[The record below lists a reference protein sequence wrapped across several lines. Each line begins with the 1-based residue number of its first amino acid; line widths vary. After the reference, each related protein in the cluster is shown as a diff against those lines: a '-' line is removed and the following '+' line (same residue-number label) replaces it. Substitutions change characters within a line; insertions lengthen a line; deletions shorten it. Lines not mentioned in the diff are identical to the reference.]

1 MRLDLRFT
9 NRPIEDLYCQAIVIF
24 TFSIS
29 SGLSKVFKSIDRKMT
44 GGLSNIVNAGLWS
57 GECGEKLLF
66 ATQEAM
72 KADKLLIYG
81 LGDES
86 GYSAEVLKREVYMLG
101 TALDKMD
108 INEFV
113 FYLPVSDRFEPGYLM
128 HLEIA
133 IKTLANIYLSKYK
146 DVPDS
151 LLKMYIS
158 IDRGFLES
166 SGLMSGSLRDF
177 YSPVSDFTV
186 IQDKYPWLTDAEKG
200 EPAVLI

>member
-24 TFSIS
+24 SFSAHA
-29 SGLSKVFKSIDRKMT
+29 GLSNVLKNIDKKMT
-44 GGLSNIVNAGLWS
+44 GGVSNIVNSGIWS
-57 GECGEKLLF
+57 GACGEKLLF
-66 ATQEAM
+66 ATQEAL
-72 KADKLLIYG
+72 KADKLLVYG

-86 GYSAEVLKREVYMLG
+86 GYSVEVLKREVLILG
-101 TALDKMD
+101 SALDKMD

-113 FYLPVSDRFEPGYLM
+113 FYLPVSARFEPGYLM
-128 HLEIA
+128 HLETV

-151 LLKMYIS
+151 LLKMYVS
-158 IDRGFLES
+158 VDRKFLES
-166 SGLMSGSLRDF
+166 SELMSLGLRNI
-177 YSPVSDFTV
+177 YSPVSDFTCV
-186 IQDKYPWLTDAEKG
+186 FDKYTWLTDAEKG

>member
-24 TFSIS
+24 SFSINT
-29 SGLSKVFKSIDRKMT
+29 GLSNVLKNIDRKMT
-44 GGLSNIVNAGLWS
+44 GGVSNIVNASIWS

-66 ATQEAM
+66 ATQEAI

-86 GYSAEVLKREVYMLG
+86 GYSAEVLKREVYAMG
-101 TALDKMD
+101 AALVKMG

-113 FYLPVSDRFEPGYLM
+113 FYLPVSERFEHGYLM
-128 HLEIA
+128 HLETA

-151 LLKMYIS
+151 MLKMYIS
-158 IDRGFLES
+158 VDRGFLDFSEHI
-166 SGLMSGSLRDF
+166 SGSLREL

-186 IQDKYPWLTDAEKG
+186 IPDKYAWLTDTEKD
-200 EPAVLI
+200 ETRINI